1 MYDSTPT
8 TYHLNDSLWNGE
20 KGSFTLDQL
29 PLPAD
34 KKVIISLYDKE
45 GITKAVSSELV
56 PVGKSTKNVAC
67 NTASPALGFHFSADD
82 ALRRCATFNF
92 LASAT
97 AVPPLTV
104 YGFVAGGDVFARPS
118 TTNETRYGVL
128 VDMPAGIDLVYWVT
142 DSRNQ
147 SGGITDRLTV
157 LTSETS
163 DCVTDTSPNVRD
175 NVPTEI
181 DPNAGKMSM
190 WAIIGAAAG
199 TVVVLGG
206 LAGIIILKKRRSRA
220 RYQGVAVAEPYHAD
234 NAEEG
239 RGPGWRRSQRIS
251 RLPSIAVLTP
261 IRERHDGGIVASP
274 STAHHSPSPLG
285 HYPPSPITAYP
296 ASPTSPYR
304 MPTSPSAA
312 TSAEALGY
320 FVPHSPHV
328 GPSGSDPFLTPTP
341 SRRTTAYEPSVD
353 EHGAGPSRGPSRQPS
368 TPRFI
373 QHTDGGALP
382 PREPEEEQDIVEL
395 PPMYV
400 DTRPA
405 PIRAAAART
414 GPSGKSAAP
423 ATPATPATPTA
434 TPATPTPVVVPPP
447 TTQDEELEKP
457 GMRFPPSPLDNL
469 PPWNGRPLESTA
481 AAVGDAEGSSRR
493 LPQTP
498 S

>member
-1 MYDSTPT
+1 MLVPVYDTTPT
-8 TYHLNDSLWNGE
+8 IYHLNDTLWNGE
-20 KGSFTLDQL
+20 KGTFTLDHL

-34 KKVIISLYDKE
+34 KKVIISLYDKD

-56 PVGKSTKNVAC
+56 TVGKSSKNVDC

-92 LASAT
+92 LASST
-97 AVPPLTV
+97 VVPPLTV
-104 YGFVAGGDVFARPS
+104 YGFIAGGDVFVRSS

-157 LTSETS
+157 LTSES
-163 DCVTDTSPNVRD
+163 ADCVTDTSPNVRD
-175 NVPTEI
+175 YVVTEI
-181 DPNAGKMSM
+181 DPNASKMSM
-190 WAIIGAAAG
+190 WAIIGAAVG
-199 TVVVLGG
+199 TVVILGG
-206 LAGIIILKKRRSRA
+206 IAGIIVIKKRRSRA

-234 NAEEG
+234 DAEEP
-239 RGPGWRRSQRIS
+239 RRPGWRRSQRIS
-251 RLPSIAVLTP
+251 RLPSVAVLAP
-261 IRERHDGGIVASP
+261 VRERHDGGIVASP
-274 STAHHSPSPLG
+274 STAHHLPSPLG

-304 MPTSPSAA
+304 MPTLPSAA
-312 TSAEALGY
+312 ASAEGLGY
-320 FVPHSPHV
+320 FAPNSPHV
-328 GPSGSDPFLTPTP
+328 GPSGSDPFLTPSLTP
-341 SRRTTAYEPSVD
+341 SRRTTAYEVSID
-353 EHGAGPSRGPSRQPS
+353 DHSAGPSSHAPSRQPS

-405 PIRAAAART
+405 PVRAASAAA
-414 GPSGKSAAP
+414 GPSTSGKSAPPAP
-423 ATPATPATPTA
+423 I
-434 TPATPTPVVVPPP
+434 VVSPS
-447 TTQDEELEKP
+447 TQDEELEKP

-469 PPWNGRPLESTA
+469 PPWNGRPNETMA
-481 AAVGDAEGSSRR
+481 EAVGDAEGSSRR
-493 LPQTP
+493 LPQPP